1 MPEQAKLLPFLQN
14 HARCIRDTKR
24 QAGTKQVKGC
34 LESCIAGH
42 LLGGGGEGGDEGR
55 DSLEMRKR
63 KKTKDLM
70 LGGV

>member
-1 MPEQAKLLPFLQN
+1 
-14 HARCIRDTKR
+14 
-24 QAGTKQVKGC
+24 VYKGHKKTSGDKASEG
-34 LESCIAGH
+34 LFRVLHSRPSFGW
-42 LLGGGGEGGDEGR
+42 GGEGGDEGR